1 MRNRAGLSCPHDS
14 PPPAHLLLQ
23 GKTPRRFRDTH
34 GGPIPF
40 QGRRP
45 GSWREGVS
53 IRDQHTFQ
61 GSVLQGTSSLPGRA
75 EWEPAEALRLGLEN
89 GFLSC
94 PSLVSLLAGLGSA
107 CLLIRGHILVWVGH
121 WHLQMNN
128 NDPDDGNATCL
139 LWVSHCAQHF
149 PFIISFNF
157 TSKYSYYPHFRGE
170 RNEVTE

>member
-1 MRNRAGLSCPHDS
+1 MTHPHPPICFSGERLPGGFGTHMEGPSHSKAAGRAPGEKEYRSEISILSRALSCRGQAAS
-14 PPPAHLLLQ
+14 Q
-23 GKTPRRFRDTH
+23 GE
-34 GGPIPF
+34 
-40 QGRRP
+40 QN
-45 GSWREGVS
+45 GS
-53 IRDQHTFQ
+53 Q
-61 GSVLQGTSSLPGRA
+61 
-75 EWEPAEALRLGLEN
+75 LRLCGSAWRMAFSPAPAWSRCWQ
-89 GFLSC
+89 GW
-94 PSLVSLLAGLGSA
+94 VSA